1 MSKRSSFEP
10 TGSPDLDIQI
20 DKDVQATYT
29 NIEKV
34 ANIADSVDKV
44 GQGMT
49 NVNTVGANIDKIN
62 IVETNIEYVKTTAL
76 NITNVD
82 TVSQN
87 IENINNVVNNLTD
100 ISQSV
105 ASANEINGLLGVD
118 LGTASIDL
126 NGDLLLS
133 QIKAT
138 SIPAINNNGI
148 LTITYV

>member
-44 GQGMT
+44 GQGM
-49 NVNTVGANIDKIN
+49 
-62 IVETNIEYVKTTAL
+62 TTAL